1 MNVQFDH
8 EFQSSFFL
16 FLDNHFL
23 YRGAASGVR
32 EATEF
37 FHYGETM
44 DVEQGLDT
52 YYAPNKQ
59 LVSDGV
65 PAADNQVYIKGGYQ
79 TEGWYGQ
86 TTKGSELLVVDHYD
100 GRVILNPTYYGE
112 GLSISGAFSRKDIN
126 VYITNENEEQLI
138 LENDFILADD
148 KETYMQ
154 SVSGLNDLRY
164 VIPAAFISLNSTQN
178 DPYGFGGEDDT
189 KQSIRLV
196 CIGDSNY
203 SLDGMLS
210 LCRDLA
216 RESFPILSYQDFPY
230 GEYWHIKK
238 TGYSFTGIEKENEDN
253 KFAYIEEAVTSK
265 LFDRSNNKIPRDL
278 RVGFADIQISNIRY
292 PRAK

>member
-1 MNVQFDH
+1 MKVQFDH

-23 YRGAASGVR
+23 YKGGASGEKER
-32 EATEF
+32 MPF
-37 FHYGETM
+37 LHYGETM
-44 DVEQGLDT
+44 DVEAGLDT
-52 YYAPNKQ
+52 YYAPSKQ
-59 LVSDGV
+59 LVSDAIPSG
-65 PAADNQVYIKGGYQ
+65 DNAVYINGAR
-79 TEGWYGQ
+79 YGQ
-86 TTKGSELLVVDHYD
+86 TSQGSKLLTIDHYD
-100 GRVILNPTYYGE
+100 GRVILNPTHYGTN
-112 GLSISGAFSRKDIN
+112 LDISGDFAKKDIN
-126 VYITNENEEQLI
+126 LYITNENEEQLI
-138 LENDFILADD
+138 LESDFILAGDD
-148 KETYMQ
+148 ETYMQ

-178 DPYGFGGEDDT
+178 EPYGFGGEDDT

-216 RESFPILSYQDFPY
+216 RESFPVLSYGEFPY

-238 TGYSFTGIEKENEDN
+238 TGYSFTGIEKEKEDG
-253 KFAYIEEAVTSK
+253 KFAYVEEAVTSK
-265 LFDRSNNKIPRDL
+265 LFDRSNSKIPRSL